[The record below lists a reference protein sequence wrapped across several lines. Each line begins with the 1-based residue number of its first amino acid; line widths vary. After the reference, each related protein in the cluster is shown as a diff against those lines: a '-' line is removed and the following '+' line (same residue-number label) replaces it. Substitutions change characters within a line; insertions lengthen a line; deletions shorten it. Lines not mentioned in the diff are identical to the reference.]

1 MCGRYVAPD
10 TAAIERAWHIGRTSG
25 NQLGIRY
32 NVAPTMPIQ
41 ILRGNPATRELEL
54 VEARW
59 GFIPGW
65 WKEAKPPASSHNARS
80 EEAAGKPMWK
90 FSYAKARCLVPAVG
104 WYEWRAAQR
113 ADPETGELK
122 PYKQPHFIRR
132 ADQRLVCFGGLMS
145 LVVKDGTKLLTVA
158 VLTREAAP
166 SVADVHDRMPV
177 VIQET
182 VFARWLD
189 PDIQQSDQVAMMV
202 RNAASDFEH
211 HQVTTR
217 LNSAK
222 TDEAEFL
229 NPI

>member
-10 TAAIERAWHIGRTSG
+10 TAAIERAWHIGRRSG

-59 GFIPGW
+59 GFIPSW
-65 WKEAKPPASSHNARS
+65 WKQPKPPASSHNARS

-90 FSYAKARCLVPAVG
+90 FSYSKARCLVPAVG

-113 ADPETGELK
+113 PDDTGELK
-122 PYKQPHFIRR
+122 PYKQPHYIFR
-132 ADQRLVCFGGLMS
+132 ADRRLACFGGLMS
-145 LVVKDGTKLLTVA
+145 LTVKDGAKQVSVA
-158 VLTREAAP
+158 ILTREAAP

-177 VIQET
+177 VIQDN
-182 VFARWLD
+182 VFSRWLD
-189 PDIQQSDQVAMMV
+189 PEVQQPAEIAMMV
-202 RNAASDFEH
+202 RNAAGDFEH
-211 HQVTTR
+211 HPVTTR
-217 LNSAK
+217 LNAAK
-222 TDEAEFL
+222 TDEPEFA